1 MEDKTEFPQEV
12 FNLFLFQQSENGIN
26 IQVFPTAN
34 SAEDLFIFSPGRDC
48 Q

>member
-12 FNLFLFQQSENGIN
+12 LIYFFLQSENRIN
-26 IQVFPTAN
+26 IHVFPTAN
-34 SAEDLFIFSPGRDC
+34 SAMDLFIFSPGRDC